1 MANLGTSYRHF
12 LARTVMMVRMLL
24 YGFNIQVANLGQ
36 GYQHFLAVSV
46 MMVPMLLYGSNIV
59 IIAKK
64 GKVLFKYRIDDY
76 DLHIC
81 FRYRT
86 VDVSKNISG
95 MEVGVWGGLNYAQN
109 IIMRQP

>member
-24 YGFNIQVANLGQ
+24 YGFNIQLANLGE

-46 MMVPMLLYGSNIV
+46 MMVSMLLYGSKIV

-64 GKVLFKYRIDDY
+64 GKCYSNIELMIRIY
-76 DLHIC
+76 IFVFGTERLMYQKKIQGWRLG
-81 FRYRT
+81 FGEALIMPRT
-86 VDVSKNISG
+86 
-95 MEVGVWGGLNYAQN
+95 
-109 IIMRQP
+109 